1 MNTKQL
7 AALIENSGNI
17 EASIV
22 AEAAKKNQEQ
32 ARERAIGRAQQAL
45 TQSKGVLNTHVGTLR
60 NLRKQE
66 KQARERVESIANG
79 IGAFE
84 KDGDTNALAKA
95 LYPDGTPDAQYYR
108 DNFIRSYGAE
118 A

>member
-32 ARERAIGRAQQAL
+32 ARERAVTRAQTAL
-45 TQSKGVLNTHVGTLR
+45 NEGKRTLLTHVGTLR
-60 NLRKQE
+60 GLRKQE
-66 KQARERVESIANG
+66 KQARDRVESVANG
-79 IGAFE
+79 LAAFE
-84 KDGDTNALAKA
+84 KDGDANALAKA
-95 LYPDGTPDAQYYR
+95 MYPDGTPDAQYYR
-108 DNFIRSYGAE
+108 DNFVRSYGAE